1 MKLFVTRHGET
12 DYNEKGLLSG
22 TSPAML
28 TEKGRGQAKALAE
41 RILKDKDELN
51 IKHIF
56 VSPLQRA
63 RDTASY
69 IENVLGIEAVI
80 DERLQEVNFG
90 DMENESWPSDA
101 FLFRRANP
109 FVSFPNGESLAKA
122 GHRAYSIVEEV
133 REKYKNQDGN
143 VLFVCHGLITV
154 LMTTFFNDIDQE
166 NFAKVRMKNCELL
179 EFELD

>member
-1 MKLFVTRHGET
+1 MKLFVTRHGQT

-28 TEKGRGQAKALAE
+28 TEKGKGQAKDLAE
-41 RILKDKDELN
+41 RILAEQENLN
-51 IKHIF
+51 IKTIF

-63 RDTASY
+63 IDTSAY
-69 IENVLGIEAVI
+69 IEDALELKAIV
-80 DERLQEVNFG
+80 DDRLKEVDFG
-90 DMENESWPSDA
+90 DMENESWPSDD
-101 FLFRRANP
+101 FSFRRANP

-143 VLFVCHGLITV
+143 ILFVCHGLITV

-179 EFELD
+179 EFDLD